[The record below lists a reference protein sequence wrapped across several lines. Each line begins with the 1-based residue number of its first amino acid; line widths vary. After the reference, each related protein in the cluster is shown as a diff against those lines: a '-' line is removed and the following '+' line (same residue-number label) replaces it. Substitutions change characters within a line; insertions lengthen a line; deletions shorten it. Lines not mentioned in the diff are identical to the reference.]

1 MAMPPLERQ
10 LLLSFNI
17 PFVCKVVG
25 QLAPQGLLI
34 DLSLGS
40 TNLDQRLK
48 NNLAI
53 ENPGKRID
61 LV

>member
-17 PFVCKVVG
+17 PFVYRGVD
-25 QLAPQGLLI
+25 QLAQGLPI

-40 TNLDQRLK
+40 TNLDQRFK
-48 NNLAI
+48 NKIAI
-53 ENPGKRID
+53 ENLGKRID

>member
-10 LLLSFNI
+10 LLLSFDI
-17 PFVCKVVG
+17 LFVCKG
-25 QLAPQGLLI
+25 AQELLI

>member
-1 MAMPPLERQ
+1 MAIPPLERQ

-17 PFVCKVVG
+17 PFVDRGVG
-25 QLAPQGLLI
+25 QLAQGLPI

-40 TNLDQRLK
+40 TNLDQRFQ
-48 NNLAI
+48 NMIAI